1 MNKLLLVDE
10 KKTYSER
17 IHQIF
22 SSHFPEYSLHTAG
35 SSSELVME
43 LNKAAYEAA
52 LIIIG
57 EQDFEIFTLLPV
69 ILKLYPQMAI
79 GIIGDD
85 ADTFYVQKLYR
96 EGARAFIGREE
107 EEEEMSYAIGMLLQ
121 RKIYINERIKNFLV
135 MADKEDRLNSPF
147 EKLSQRESEVARFLL
162 AGKRISEISREM
174 GLKPNTVTTYKIK
187 IFEKLSIEN
196 IIQLKRLESIYKPEW
211 N

>member
-22 SSHFPEYSLHTAG
+22 SSHFPEYSLHAAG

-96 EGARAFIGREE
+96 
-107 EEEEMSYAIGMLLQ
+107 
-121 RKIYINERIKNFLV
+121 
-135 MADKEDRLNSPF
+135 
-147 EKLSQRESEVARFLL
+147 
-162 AGKRISEISREM
+162 
-174 GLKPNTVTTYKIK
+174 TT
-187 IFEKLSIEN
+187 
-196 IIQLKRLESIYKPEW
+196 
-211 N
+211 